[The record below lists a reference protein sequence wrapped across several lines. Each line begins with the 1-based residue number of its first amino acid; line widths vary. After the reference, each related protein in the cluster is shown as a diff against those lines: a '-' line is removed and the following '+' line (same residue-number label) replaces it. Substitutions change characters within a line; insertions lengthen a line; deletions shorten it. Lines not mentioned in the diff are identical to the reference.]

1 MAEQIVNP
9 ASAAQ
14 LKPRNSEPTNLSGGS
29 FADLGG
35 RSWDGPAGP
44 DSYKVD
50 ATKGMGA
57 SDTSIPR
64 AVGPEASHLSGAK
77 TEDSDVDI
85 EFGDESN
92 DDATNVDD
100 LDKALDELEDVP
112 MSKIDV
118 KSEDD
123 DEDDDVNEDEDDDD
137 EKVNEEDD
145 DDDEMKEGEDDD
157 DSLATK
163 KMVAESRKFRRA
175 LRMWEAAEDDKKDKM
190 DEDDDEKPAFLKKKD
205 DDVKEADDDDKDMK
219 EGEDDDE
226 DMKEEDDDK
235 PAFLKK
241 KDDDVK
247 EADDDDDKDAK
258 AIKESLK
265 IRIKMPSTSIFE
277 SAGFDSKQQKRMATI
292 FESAVKQTTK
302 QVSKQIHEHYRKV
315 SAATTRRNQRMLEN
329 RLNTY
334 MSVVVE
340 EWMSTNKMAVR
351 QSLRADLSENFMTG
365 LQRLFAEHY
374 IDVPSSKVNV
384 VETLTREVESLKQQV
399 TEQHT
404 QKLKLRRLAEAA
416 NKKRIVAEFARNMS
430 EAKAAKLSKLAE
442 DTEYLNAKDFREKL
456 TMLKESYFDHRPSNV
471 NIARL
476 PEEDVQVLKESVS
489 RVGKSEVDSVADAIS
504 RQVKSD
510 W

>member
-85 EFGDESN
+85 EFGDERMHGMS
-92 DDATNVDD
+92 DMDE

-112 MSKIDV
+112 ATKIDV
-118 KSEDD
+118 KAMKSEADD
-123 DEDDDVNEDEDDDD
+123 DDDDVNEDEDDDD
-137 EKVNEEDD
+137 EKTNEEDD
-145 DDDEMKEGEDDD
+145 DDDDMKEGEDDD

-175 LRMWEAAEDDKKDKM
+175 LRMWEAAEDD
-190 DEDDDEKPAFLKKKD
+190 EKPAFLK
-205 DDVKEADDDDKDMK
+205 KEADDDDKDMK
-219 EGEDDDE
+219 EEDDDE
-226 DMKEEDDDK
+226 K
-235 PAFLKK
+235 PSFLKK
-241 KDDDVK
+241 EAEEDEKDVK
-247 EADDDDDKDAK
+247 EAEDDEKD
-258 AIKESLK
+258 IKESLK

-277 SAGFDSKQQKRMATI
+277 SAGFDSKQQKKMATI

-315 SAATTRRNQRMLEN
+315 AAATTRRNQRMLEN

-340 EWMSTNKMAVR
+340 EWMSTNHVAVR

-365 LQRLFAEHY
+365 LQRLFAKHY

-430 EAKAAKLSKLAE
+430 EAKASKLSKLAE

>member
-64 AVGPEASHLSGAK
+64 AVPAESSHLSGTKA
-77 TEDSDVDI
+77 EDSDVDI
-85 EFGDESN
+85 EFGDESMHGMS
-92 DDATNVDD
+92 DMDE

-112 MSKIDV
+112 ATKIDV
-118 KSEDD
+118 KAMKSEADD
-123 DEDDDVNEDEDDDD
+123 DDDDVNEEEDDDD

-175 LRMWEAAEDDKKDKM
+175 LRMWEAAEDD
-190 DEDDDEKPAFLKKKD
+190 EKPAFMK
-205 DDVKEADDDDKDMK
+205 KEADDDDKDMK
-219 EGEDDDE
+219 EEDDEKPAFMKKEAEDHDK
-226 DMKEEDDDK
+226 DMKEEDDEK
-235 PAFLKK
+235 PAFMK
-241 KDDDVK
+241 K
-247 EADDDDDKDAK
+247 EAEDHDKDMKEAEDDEK
-258 AIKESLK
+258 DIKESLK

-277 SAGFDSKQQKRMATI
+277 SAGFDSKQQKKMATI

-315 SAATTRRNQRMLEN
+315 AAATTRRNQRMLEN

-340 EWMSTNKMAVR
+340 EWMSTNQVAVR

-430 EAKAAKLSKLAE
+430 EAKASKLSKLAE

>member
-64 AVGPEASHLSGAK
+64 AVPAESSHLSGTKA
-77 TEDSDVDI
+77 EDSDVDI
-85 EFGDESN
+85 EFGDESMHGMS
-92 DDATNVDD
+92 DMDE

-112 MSKIDV
+112 ATKIDV
-118 KSEDD
+118 KAMKSEADD
-123 DEDDDVNEDEDDDD
+123 DDDDVNEEEDDDD

-175 LRMWEAAEDDKKDKM
+175 LRMWEAAEDD
-190 DEDDDEKPAFLKKKD
+190 EKPAFMK
-205 DDVKEADDDDKDMK
+205 KEADDDDKDMK
-219 EGEDDDE
+219 EEDDEKPAFMKKEAEDHDK
-226 DMKEEDDDK
+226 DMKEAEDDE
-235 PAFLKK
+235 
-241 KDDDVK
+241 KD
-247 EADDDDDKDAK
+247 
-258 AIKESLK
+258 IKESLK

-277 SAGFDSKQQKRMATI
+277 SAGFDSKQQKKMATI

-315 SAATTRRNQRMLEN
+315 AAATTRRNQRMLEN

-340 EWMSTNKMAVR
+340 EWMSTNQVAVR

-430 EAKAAKLSKLAE
+430 EAKASKLSKLAE